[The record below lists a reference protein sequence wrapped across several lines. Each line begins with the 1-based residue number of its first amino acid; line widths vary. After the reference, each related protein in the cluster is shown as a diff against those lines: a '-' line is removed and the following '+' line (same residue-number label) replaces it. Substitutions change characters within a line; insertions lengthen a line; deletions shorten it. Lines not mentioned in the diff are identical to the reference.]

1 MIISRSIYQAAITI
15 GEGTTR
21 YDPKNQQHA
30 DALEAGVAR
39 IQGDLIELTHKGEE
53 VIRLED

>member
-1 MIISRSIYQAAITI
+1 MIISRTVYQAALAINERPTQY
-15 GEGTTR
+15 E
-21 YDPKNQQHA
+21 PENQQHA
-30 DALEAGVAR
+30 AALDAGVAR